1 MDEEQVRQ
9 RRRRS
14 RARSRRRRQAEK
26 RRRALILILA
36 VLAAVI
42 LAAAGALTGGRNGN
56 REEAGTICPELLP
69 GDDTGIGLGGRPEEK
84 EAAEKGRKN
93 QASDQ
98 KGVQEEQGETSQE
111 VRKETQ
117 KEAREKGDSEAEKI
131 AAELLS
137 SMTLEEKLFQLFMVT
152 PEALTGYD
160 EVYMAGEATKDAL
173 WERPAGGIVYF
184 SQNLRDEDQ
193 TRDMLSKTARYGEE
207 RSGLPPF
214 LAVDEEG
221 GQVARIS
228 GREGFSLGAFPDM
241 SEIGDSQEEEKAFEA
256 GDTIGKYLAEL
267 GFDVDFAPVA
277 DVLTNP
283 DNTVV
288 ARRSF
293 GSDAELV
300 SRMVSEEV
308 KGLKKHGISPVLKHF
323 PGHGGTAEDSHETKP
338 VLHRTLK
345 ELSETEFL
353 PFAAGIE
360 SGADFVMAG
369 HISVPKIDGDGRP
382 AVFSEVLLTDV
393 LRKQMGFEGIIIT
406 DAMNMGAVT
415 ESYDSGE
422 AAVAALSAGADMIL
436 MPEDFDAAVQGVK
449 DAVENGTLTEARIEE
464 SVMRILT
471 LKAEKNMEREAVR

>member
-1 MDEEQVRQ
+1 M
-9 RRRRS
+9 
-14 RARSRRRRQAEK
+14 
-26 RRRALILILA
+26 
-36 VLAAVI
+36 
-42 LAAAGALTGGRNGN
+42 GGKP
-56 REEAGTICPELLP
+56 EEA
-69 GDDTGIGLGGRPEEK
+69 
-84 EAAEKGRKN
+84 EAAENSRENGE
-93 QASDQ
+93 SDQ
-98 KGVQEEQGETSQE
+98 KGSQEEAQKETLKEEQ
-111 VRKETQ
+111 KETQ
-117 KEAREKGDSEAEKI
+117 KEAMEKGDSEAEKM

-137 SMTLEEKLFQLFMVT
+137 SMTLEEKIFQLFMVT

-160 EVYMAGEATKDAL
+160 EVYMAGEATKDAI
-173 WERPAGGIVYF
+173 WERPVGGIVYF
-184 SQNLRDEDQ
+184 SQNLKDKDQ
-193 TRDMLSKTARYGEE
+193 TREMLAKTARYGEE

-228 GREGFSLGAFPDM
+228 GKEGFSLEAFPDM
-241 SEIGDSQEEEKAFEA
+241 SKIGASNDEAKAFEV
-256 GDTIGKYLAEL
+256 GETIGKYLADL

-277 DVLTNP
+277 DVLTNQ

-293 GSDAELV
+293 GSDAEIV

-308 KGLKKHGISPVLKHF
+308 KGLKKHGVSPVLKHF

-338 VLHRTLK
+338 VLHRTLE

-369 HISVPKIDGDGRP
+369 HIGVPEIEEDGRP
-382 AVFSEVLLTDV
+382 AVFSKTLLTDV
-393 LRKQMGFEGIIIT
+393 LRKQLGFEGIIIT

-436 MPEDFDAAVQGVK
+436 MPEDFDAAVQAVK
-449 DAVENGTLTEARIEE
+449 DAVEKGALTESRIEE
-464 SVMRILT
+464 SAMRILA
-471 LKAEKNMEREAVR
+471 LKAEKNMERETAR